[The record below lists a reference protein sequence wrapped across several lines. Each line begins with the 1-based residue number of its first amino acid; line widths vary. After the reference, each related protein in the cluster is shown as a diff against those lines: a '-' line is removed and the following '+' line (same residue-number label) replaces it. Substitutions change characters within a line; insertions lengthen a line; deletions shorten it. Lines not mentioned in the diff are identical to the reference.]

1 MLSSIASFVRAHAE
15 WLFGIGIVAI
25 AVASACHWRLRRLRA
40 RSRAAQLVEDGL
52 VQNAQGL
59 ILSVHGIVNE
69 LDPGDRTRQRT
80 EKTLDRADEE
90 LSGLREKIEDLR
102 RPE

>member
-1 MLSSIASFVRAHAE
+1 MLSSIASFVRAHAG
-15 WLFGIGIVAI
+15 WLLALGVVAI
-25 AVASACHWRLRRLRA
+25 VFASACHWRLRRLRA
-40 RSRAAQLVEDGL
+40 RSRVAQQVEDGL

-80 EKTLDRADEE
+80 EKTL
-90 LSGLREKIEDLR
+90 
-102 RPE
+102 

>member
-1 MLSSIASFVRAHAE
+1 MLSSIGSFVRGHAV

-25 AVASACHWRLRRLRA
+25 TLASACYWRVRGLRA
-40 RSRAAQLVEDGL
+40 RSRVAQQVEDGL

-69 LDPGDRTRQRT
+69 LDPSNRTRQRT
-80 EKTLDRADEE
+80 EKTLERADEQ
-90 LSGLREKIEDLR
+90 LSQLREQIEDLR